1 MGVGAGIHTAPLTNF
16 VTRLALDKGAG
27 SETVHVAISVPLNKT
42 VGSQLTL
49 AFLTL
54 ISGHHTR
61 MQIFL
66 AT

>member
-42 VGSQLTL
+42 VGSLTL